1 MKKVIALFTLVI
13 FLQGCNVLNQI
24 GGAYNL
30 SQCEFKYKSIDNIQL
45 AGVDLGNTSSIS
57 VTNLAKIS
65 TILSGGQLQ
74 TIPFNMVLNMD
85 VKNPNEFEAFLNALD
100 YVVIINDLEFVVG
113 KLNTPIRIAAGGS
126 GVLPIPVAVDLRN
139 LMNRYSKEKVNSVM
153 SSFLGI
159 SSDKTKVTVKLW
171 PTIMIGEAP
180 LKSPAA
186 IPVVFTFGGK

>member
-100 YVVIINDLEFVVG
+100 YVVEINDLEFVVG

>member
-1 MKKVIALFTLVI
+1 MKKVISLFTLVI
-13 FLQGCNVLNQI
+13 LLQGCNVLNQI

-30 SQCEFKYKSIDNIQL
+30 SQCEFKYNSIDNIQL
-45 AGVDLGNTSSIS
+45 AGIDLGNTSSIS

-65 TILSGGQLQ
+65 TILSSGQLQ
-74 TIPFNMVLNMD
+74 TIPFNMVLKMD

-100 YVVIINDLEFVVG
+100 YVVEINDMEFVMG
-113 KLNTPIRIAAGGS
+113 KLNTPIRIAAGKS
-126 GVLPIPVAVDLRN
+126 NIMPIPVAVDLRS

-171 PTIMIGEAP
+171 PTIMIGETP

-186 IPVVFTFGGK
+186 IPVEFTFGGK

>member
-1 MKKVIALFTLVI
+1 
-13 FLQGCNVLNQI
+13 
-24 GGAYNL
+24 
-30 SQCEFKYKSIDNIQL
+30 
-45 AGVDLGNTSSIS
+45 
-57 VTNLAKIS
+57 
-65 TILSGGQLQ
+65 
-74 TIPFNMVLNMD
+74 
-85 VKNPNEFEAFLNALD
+85 LD
-100 YVVIINDLEFVVG
+100 YVVEINDLEFVVG

>member
-100 YVVIINDLEFVVG
+100 YVVEINDLEFVVG

-139 LMNRYSKEKVNSVM
+139 L
-153 SSFLGI
+153 
-159 SSDKTKVTVKLW
+159 
-171 PTIMIGEAP
+171 
-180 LKSPAA
+180 
-186 IPVVFTFGGK
+186 